1 MPVTILRPALIA
13 SFFAMVKDGLVAVRA
28 SVFAFVFVFD
38 NDEAEGSVFFMSG
51 FQGGVVALG
60 LGLAMME
67 CGLAFLSHHPDHQP
81 PSSQVRP

>member
-1 MPVTILRPALIA
+1 
-13 SFFAMVKDGLVAVRA
+13 MVWLQAGPL
-28 SVFAFVFVFD
+28 SLLLCLSLSVFD

>member
-1 MPVTILRPALIA
+1 
-13 SFFAMVKDGLVAVRA
+13 MVKDGLVAVRA
-28 SVFAFVFVFD
+28 SVFAFVFVSVFD

-67 CGLAFLSHHPDHQP
+67 CGLAF
-81 PSSQVRP
+81 PSRRPSATGPGQASDADD

>member
-1 MPVTILRPALIA
+1 M
-13 SFFAMVKDGLVAVRA
+13 LV
-28 SVFAFVFVFD
+28 SVFD

-81 PSSQVRP
+81 TGCTYQQQRGVTNRSAAETQ